1 LVGLLSTNSSA
12 APRASARS
20 EPRVEIAGRPDCPFS
35 RRALRMLRT
44 LGIAFVEIE
53 PDETAPV
60 PQLYIDGVAIG
71 GYNELADLHSRG
83 ELDALRSL

>member
-1 LVGLLSTNSSA
+1 
-12 APRASARS
+12 
-20 EPRVEIAGRPDCPFS
+20 
-35 RRALRMLRT
+35 MLRT

-60 PQLYIDGVAIG
+60 PQLYTDGVAIG
-71 GYNELADLHSRG
+71 GYNELAELHSRG